1 MLKVLKILSLTLLF
15 TVSLAFTFR
24 IEPPKEEP
32 ATKTSLTTV
41 VLDPGHGG
49 KDPGARGRVA
59 KEKDIVL
66 KIALKLGK
74 KIKEELPEVKVL
86 YTRSTDVFVE
96 LGERSAYANRNKADL
111 FISIHCNATAK
122 SKAVK
127 GTETFVMGLHKS
139 DDNLEVAKR
148 ENSVIL
154 QETDYKQKYKGF
166 NPDSPLAHIMLANY
180 QSAFL
185 TSSLMFADQV
195 ESAFSQNRKR
205 DSRGVKQAG
214 FLVLWRAT
222 MPSVLVEAGFLSNP
236 QEEAYL
242 NSEKGQ
248 EEIADDMVQALKK
261 YKKNIES

>member
-15 TVSLAFTFR
+15 TFSLAFTFR
-24 IEPPKEEP
+24 VEPPEVESL
-32 ATKTSLTTV
+32 TKTSLTTV
-41 VLDPGHGG
+41 VLDAGHGG

-74 KIKEELPEVKVL
+74 KIKEELPDVKVL

-96 LGERSAYANRNKADL
+96 LGERSAFANRNKADL
-111 FISIHCNATAK
+111 FISIHCNATAR
-122 SKAVK
+122 SRVVK

-185 TSSLMFADQV
+185 TSSLMFADHV
-195 ESAFSQNRKR
+195 ESAFSQNNKR

-236 QEEAYL
+236 QEEAYM
-242 NSEKGQ
+242 NSDKGQ
-248 EEIADDMVQALKK
+248 EEIADDMLKALIK

>member
-1 MLKVLKILSLTLLF
+1 MLKVLKIVSLILLF
-15 TVSLAFTFR
+15 SFSLAFTYR
-24 IEPPKEEP
+24 IEPPVAE
-32 ATKTSLTTV
+32 TKTKSSITTV

-185 TSSLMFADQV
+185 
-195 ESAFSQNRKR
+195 
-205 DSRGVKQAG
+205 
-214 FLVLWRAT
+214 
-222 MPSVLVEAGFLSNP
+222 
-236 QEEAYL
+236 
-242 NSEKGQ
+242 
-248 EEIADDMVQALKK
+248 
-261 YKKNIES
+261 